1 MVKHSNYW
9 FETSG
14 TRKFISAG
22 LVRNVDVLIIGGGIV
37 GMSLLYRLIASGL
50 TNTFLVEETSAG
62 FHASGRGNGQLQY
75 RTSVPFSSLPDGIG
89 QEYLDFVC
97 QNNKRL
103 VRGLRDAPFDTD
115 LQLSGGLRL
124 AIDDTEMELL
134 RRESAFMGQHQKMDC
149 PLLSAEEARNILPSN
164 TFVGGMF
171 VPNECTFNPYKVV
184 NGLMD
189 IIERQGI
196 RVLTGAQVEKVTQN
210 KDGSLAVSIRHR
222 GTIQA
227 AKVVYC
233 MNAYTPELLPDLAS
247 AITPFRGQMVAT
259 DILPPTSLSVMPS
272 MSISCNS
279 GSEYFRLHQ
288 GRLLVGG
295 MRLAIRGRQE
305 GIVLDGESSPTV
317 YDKLRHFVSTN
328 LSFINT
334 NFSHTWTGIM
344 CSTKDNLP
352 IVGTVPD
359 RPNEFVVAGCQ
370 GYGFSHALLS
380 SMIIKDLIMHGESTL
395 PGAKIFSPARFS

>member
-9 FETSG
+9 FETCG
-14 TRKFISAG
+14 TRRFISTG
-22 LVRNVDVLIIGGGIV
+22 VVKSVDVLIIGGGIT
-37 GMSLLYRLIASGL
+37 GMSLLYRLLASGV
-50 TNTFLVEETSAG
+50 TNTFLVEESTAA
-62 FHASGRGNGQLQY
+62 FHSSGRGNGQLQY
-75 RTSVPFSSLPDGIG
+75 RTAVPFHTLPDGVG
-89 QEYLDFVC
+89 QEYLEFVC
-97 QNNKRL
+97 QNNKRF
-103 VRGLRDAPFDTD
+103 VRGLGTVPFETD
-115 LQLSGGLRL
+115 LQTSGGLRL
-124 AIDDTEMELL
+124 ALNDEEMQVLKL
-134 RRESAFMGQHQKMDC
+134 ESEFIAKHQKIEC
-149 PLLSAEEARNILPSN
+149 PILSAEEVRTILPSN

-189 IIERQGI
+189 VIERQGV
-196 RVLTGAQVEKVTQN
+196 RVLTGAQVDRITQN
-210 KDGSLAVSIRHR
+210 KDGSLAVSIRRR

-259 DILPPTSLSVMPS
+259 DILPETSLSIMPS
-272 MSISCNS
+272 MSISCNH
-279 GSEYFRLHQ
+279 GSEYFRLHG

-305 GIVLDGESSPTV
+305 GITVDGENSPTV
-317 YDKLRHFVSTN
+317 YDKLRHFVSSN
-328 LSFINT
+328 LPFVNT

-344 CSTKDNLP
+344 CETNDHLP
-352 IVGTVPD
+352 LVGAVPN
-359 RPNEFVVAGCQ
+359 RPNEYVIAGCQ

-380 SMIIKDLIMHGESTL
+380 SMIIKDLIMHGESSL